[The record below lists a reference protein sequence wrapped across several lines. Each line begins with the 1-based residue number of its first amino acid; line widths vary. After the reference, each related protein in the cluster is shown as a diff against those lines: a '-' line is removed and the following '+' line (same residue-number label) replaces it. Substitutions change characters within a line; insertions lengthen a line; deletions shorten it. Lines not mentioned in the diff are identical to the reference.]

1 MSKIY
6 TTAVAILIFSMAL
19 NAQITEKEYR
29 MSDGIQNALLV
40 ELPGS
45 SSKKAE
51 EAWRKFAKEF
61 GKVDRNR
68 KQKEFYLYDVII
80 PAIDQEQTVSIA
92 TKFEEFDDYTRAYF
106 WMKSGDD
113 YLNSD
118 AYPSQMEGA
127 QHFFTDYGYA
137 VEKVVVKDELDFE
150 EKTMK
155 DLTKD
160 YERLQKDE
168 KNLYKDIEKAKETI
182 RKAEEELVKN
192 AQEQKEKQAEM
203 FNQGEVV
210 KMVSEKLN
218 NVGKNQ

>member
-1 MSKIY
+1 MFKFY
-6 TTAVAILIFSMAL
+6 TIVFAMLFFSMGL

-51 EAWRKFAKEF
+51 GVWKNFAKEF

-80 PAIDQEQTVSIA
+80 PAIDQEQTISIA

-118 AYPSQMEGA
+118 AYESQIQGA
-127 QHFFTDYGYA
+127 HHFFTEYGYA
-137 VEKVVVKDELDFE
+137 VEKEVVKDELKYE
-150 EKTMK
+150 EGSLKGLSK
-155 DLTKD
+155 DLDKLM
-160 YERLQKDE
+160 RDE

-182 RKAEEELVKN
+182 RKAEEALVKN
-192 AQEQKEKQAEM
+192 AQEQKEKQAEI
-203 FNQGEVV
+203 FNQEEVV
-210 KMVSEKLN
+210 KMVSQKLN
-218 NVGKNQ
+218 DVGKN

>member
-1 MSKIY
+1 MFKFY
-6 TTAVAILIFSMAL
+6 TLVITVLICSMGL
-19 NAQITEKEYR
+19 NAQISEKEYR
-29 MSDGIQNALLV
+29 FSDGIQNALMV

-51 EAWRKFAKEF
+51 GCWKDFAKEF

-106 WMKSGDD
+106 WIKSGDD

-118 AYPSQMEGA
+118 AYPSQIDGA
-127 QHFFTDYGYA
+127 KHFFTDYGYA
-137 VEKVVVKDELDFE
+137 VEKEVVKDELNYE
-150 EKTMK
+150 EGTLKGMSK
-155 DLTKD
+155 DLDK
-160 YERLQKDE
+160 LVKDE

-182 RKAEEELVKN
+182 RKAEEALVKN
-192 AQEQKEKQAEM
+192 AQEQKEMQAAM
-203 FNQGEVV
+203 FNQEEVV
-210 KMVSEKLN
+210 KMVSQKLN
-218 NVGKNQ
+218 NVGKN

>member
-1 MSKIY
+1 MSKLN
-6 TTAVAILIFSMAL
+6 TLILILLIGSIGL

-29 MSDGIQNALLV
+29 MSDGIQNAILV

-51 EAWRKFAKEF
+51 GVWKDFTKEF

-68 KQKEFYLYDVII
+68 KQKEFYLYDVIV
-80 PAIDQEQTVSIA
+80 PAIDHEQTISIA

-118 AYPSQMEGA
+118 AYPSQIEGA
-127 QHFFTDYGYA
+127 RHFFTDYGYA
-137 VEKVVVKDELDFE
+137 VEKEVVKDELSYE
-150 EKTMK
+150 EKILKDFNK
-155 DLTKD
+155 DLEKLEKYEKD
-160 YERLQKDE
+160 
-168 KNLYKDIEKAKETI
+168 LYKDIEKAKETI

-192 AQEQKEKQAEM
+192 EQERKEKQAEI

-210 KMVSEKLN
+210 KLVSKKLN
-218 NVGKNQ
+218 EVGKN

>member
-1 MSKIY
+1 MFKFY
-6 TTAVAILIFSMAL
+6 TLVITVLIFSMGL
-19 NAQITEKEYR
+19 NAQIQEKEYR

-51 EAWRKFAKEF
+51 GVWKDFAKEF

-106 WMKSGDD
+106 WIKSGDD

-118 AYPSQMEGA
+118 AYPSQVEGA
-127 QHFFTDYGYA
+127 QHFFTDFGYA
-137 VEKVVVKDELDFE
+137 VEKDVVKDELNYEEGTLKGLSKDFD
-150 EKTMK
+150 KLLK
-155 DLTKD
+155 N
-160 YERLQKDE
+160 E

-182 RKAEEELVKN
+182 RKAEEALVKN
-192 AQEQKEKQAEM
+192 AQEQKEMQAAM
-203 FNQGEVV
+203 FNQEEVV
-210 KMVSEKLN
+210 KMVSQKLN
-218 NVGKNQ
+218 NVGKNE